1 MGELPGIGHQDPS
14 QILEDRRHHYARIN
28 NKFDTLGFQ
37 LGSGAVLINSI
48 HGVPPGADVDGDF
61 EGTATCQGR

>member
-1 MGELPGIGHQDPS
+1 MGELPELVIKTRLDH
-14 QILEDRRHHYARIN
+14 EDRRHHHARIN

-48 HGVPPGADVDGDF
+48 HGVPPGAM
-61 EGTATCQGR
+61 

>member
-37 LGSGAVLINSI
+37 LGSRAVLFDGI
-48 HGVPPGADVDGDF
+48 HGVPPGADVDRNLED
-61 EGTATCQGR
+61 TAVCQGR